1 VGWNAAIRT
10 VVSIIAVTKRAL
22 GWRVGAGRL
31 LAVLLAAVAVPLA
44 PAAAQPEPFTTSDV
58 TFVGAGGVILHGIVV
73 APRPDGRPRP
83 ALVMLEGAGN
93 RGRQELQPG
102 AEAFARRGVITLI
115 YDKRKVGYSVLRRD
129 YGLLADDAIAAV
141 ALLATRR
148 DVDPARLGLW
158 AQSEGAYVAPL
169 ACRRSSAIKFM
180 ITVGAVGVTP
190 AVQTAWGYEQF
201 LRHAGVGSALPHTLK
216 ITALRTMISA
226 GLFPE
231 AHFDPIPAWQ
241 QVRQPVLAEWVS
253 STGLPSPGRAVRPSR
268 THSAA
273 EEIPDTRCAS
283 STAFATTCISPRTTA
298 STGSHHYRP
307 TTAPTNATGWM
318 TSHRRSPRDWVL
330 HLSPRQHPQL

>member
-58 TFVGAGGVILHGIVV
+58 IFVGPGGVILHGIVV

-158 AQSEGAYVAPL
+158 AQSEGAYVATSS
-169 ACRRSSAIKFM
+169 SSA
-180 ITVGAVGVTP
+180 T
-190 AVQTAWGYEQF
+190 
-201 LRHAGVGSALPHTLK
+201 RAL
-216 ITALRTMISA
+216 
-226 GLFPE
+226 
-231 AHFDPIPAWQ
+231 
-241 QVRQPVLAEWVS
+241 
-253 STGLPSPGRAVRPSR
+253 
-268 THSAA
+268 
-273 EEIPDTRCAS
+273 
-283 STAFATTCISPRTTA
+283 
-298 STGSHHYRP
+298 
-307 TTAPTNATGWM
+307 AP
-318 TSHRRSPRDWVL
+318 RSPTL
-330 HLSPRQHPQL
+330 

>member
-31 LAVLLAAVAVPLA
+31 LAVLLAAVVVPLA

-129 YGLLADDAIAAV
+129 YGLGADDAIAAV

-148 DVDPARLGLW
+148 DVDPSRLGLW
-158 AQSEGAYVAPL
+158 AQSEGAYFAPL

-201 LRHAGVGSALPHTLK
+201 LRHAGAGSAHPPHSEDHRASDDDQRRSLSRGTL
-216 ITALRTMISA
+216 RSHP
-226 GLFPE
+226 GL
-231 AHFDPIPAWQ
+231 A
-241 QVRQPVLAEWVS
+241 
-253 STGLPSPGRAVRPSR
+253 T
-268 THSAA
+268 
-273 EEIPDTRCAS
+273 
-283 STAFATTCISPRTTA
+283 STAAGACRM
-298 STGSHHYRP
+298 G
-307 TTAPTNATGWM
+307 
-318 TSHRRSPRDWVL
+318 
-330 HLSPRQHPQL
+330 